1 MLDIIQHNPFRLIGV
16 FSSATRKEIVA
27 NLARIKANI
36 RVNRQISFPADLDG
50 VLLSPNRTAE
60 TIADAES
67 KLALPKDLI
76 LYAQFWFIDNSEID
90 KIAINNLSVG
100 SYDKAISIWEKKE
113 TLSSVHNR
121 IISFLLKG
129 NYGKALELA
138 FLFYGKY
145 SIEFAQLILGKESNI
160 VTSSN
165 PQPPS

>member
-1 MLDIIQHNPFRLIGV
+1 MLDIILHNPFRLIGV
-16 FSSATRKEIVA
+16 FSTTTRKEIVA

-50 VLLSPNRTAE
+50 ILPPPKRTAE

-76 LYAQFWFIDNSEID
+76 RYAQFWFIDNSELD

-113 TLSSVHNR
+113 N
-121 IISFLLKG
+121 
-129 NYGKALELA
+129 
-138 FLFYGKY
+138 
-145 SIEFAQLILGKESNI
+145 QLD
-160 VTSSN
+160 
-165 PQPPS
+165 